1 MGSAMVRER
10 RRSAGALA
18 TAHAVASLSG
28 EVRHRVS
35 WTPTLH
41 SRFIN
46 AVAYL
51 GVNQAVP
58 KAILELVNVDGLTR
72 ENVASH
78 LQKFKLE
85 LRRRGGLNAS
95 QPLPDNIL
103 EVTGVLRE
111 YGIGG
116 VVDGEPPLSG
126 AGTPP
131 LHQATQAVPTAM
143 MHDIQDMHLDTPES
157 RDKQMEAEPSLDI
170 ATLSEVA
177 AAAEAGP
184 RLRRVSEPVLTEEH
198 LDSLVRSDAFEGQFM
213 HNAGVHAPSGES
225 LKAFIL
231 GRTTI
236 LQPAKQQQQQQG
248 YAQLRVGGPSGPQDG
263 GAPSQ

>member
-1 MGSAMVRER
+1 MGSAVVRER
-10 RRSAGALA
+10 RRSAGALG

-58 KAILELVNVDGLTR
+58 KAILELINVDGLTR

-95 QPLPDNIL
+95 QPLPDNIM
-103 EVTGVLRE
+103 EVTGMLRE

-116 VVDGEPPLSG
+116 VVDGE
-126 AGTPP
+126 TPVHP
-131 LHQATQAVPTAM
+131 ATQAVPTAM
-143 MHDIQDMHLDTPES
+143 MHDVQDMHLDTPES

-184 RLRRVSEPVLTEEH
+184 RLRRMSEPVLTEEH
-198 LDSLVRSDAFEGQFM
+198 LDSLVRSDAFEGQFR
-213 HNAGVHAPSGES
+213 HNAGVHAPSGEA
-225 LKAFIL
+225 LEAFLL
-231 GRTTI
+231 GRTDDLLETA
-236 LQPAKQQQQQQG
+236 AKQG
-248 YAQLRVGGPSGPQDG
+248 YAQPRVGGPSGPQAG
-263 GAPSQ
+263 RAPSH

>member
-1 MGSAMVRER
+1 MVRER

-18 TAHAVASLSG
+18 TAHAVASLGG
-28 EVRHRVS
+28 EMRHRVS

-58 KAILELVNVDGLTR
+58 KAILELINVDGLTR

-85 LRRRGGLNAS
+85 LRRRGGLNAW
-95 QPLPDNIL
+95 QPLPDNIM
-103 EVTGVLRE
+103 EVTGILRE

-116 VVDGEPPLSG
+116 NGETPLSG

-131 LHQATQAVPTAM
+131 LHPAAQAVPTAM
-143 MHDIQDMHLDTPES
+143 AHDAQDMNLDTPES
-157 RDKQMEAEPSLDI
+157 RDKQMEVEPSLDI

-184 RLRRVSEPVLTEEH
+184 RLRRVSEPILTAEH
-198 LDSLVRSDAFEGQFM
+198 LDSLVRSDAFEGQFR
-213 HNAGVHAPSGES
+213 HNAGVHAPSGEA
-225 LKAFIL
+225 LQAFIL
-231 GRTTI
+231 GRTDD
-236 LQPAKQQQQQQG
+236 LMLEKPAAKQQH
-248 YAQLRVGGPSGPQDG
+248 AHPRVGVPSGPHAG